1 MSVTPINTSAVS
13 EQSAVDTSFDDALK
27 VAQENAGIPAGTE
40 QVFEQGIG
48 MMMQTILSP
57 RMNEILSES
66 MSDE

>member
-1 MSVTPINTSAVS
+1 MSITP
-13 EQSAVDTSFDDALK
+13 VDASSIPQPAGNDASFDDAVK
-27 VAQENAGIPAGTE
+27 NAQEDSEALDA
-40 QVFEQGIG
+40 VFEKGIG